1 MQKSLSQLFY
11 LIKQELKSASRSRW
25 MIFGFILMPIL
36 AWGIQGAMQGVIQG
50 TITEGVFNTSEI
62 DIYYTNAD
70 RGTKGTL
77 LIQNLTQLN
86 EPYLNTSG
94 NFIEVN
100 WVEGNASIHNGTAPI
115 WLLIL
120 ENFTDNFLSN
130 SSNSS
135 LSLLHSNSPTAIIV
149 AQRLIILIH
158 QLLDIIEVKIT
169 EYVQITVEE
178 ISVPGGGGVFE
189 MFGAGLVTF
198 VAILMSVMSPAPFV
212 SASFAGE
219 RENKTLEAL
228 LALPISRFRILL
240 GKLIAGVMLC
250 SLFAVSNFIGILT
263 YNTAL
268 TLFTPPS
275 TVDILRIRDLSIIPA
290 ITFSMMLASLCSIG
304 IGIVISCLAKDR
316 KTAESVFQLVLLFPS
331 MIIGL
336 IGMLSMDPAE
346 MGILGVILLLVPF
359 THAVL
364 FIRGILTQAAGI
376 SLLFNIA
383 YLLFSTLVFIAI
395 GAKLFE
401 REGIIN

>member
-11 LIKQELKSASRSRW
+11 LIKQELRSASRSRW
-25 MIFGFILMPIL
+25 MIFGFILMPII

-70 RGTKGTL
+70 NGAKGTL

-100 WVEGNASIHNGTAPI
+100 WVEGNTSIHNGTAPI
-115 WLLIL
+115 WLVIP
-120 ENFTDNFLSN
+120 ENFTDDLLSN
-130 SSNSS
+130 SNSS
-135 LSLLHSNSPTAIIV
+135 LSLLHSNSPTAMIV

-158 QLLDIIEVKIT
+158 QLLDIIEVQIT

-198 VAILMSVMSPAPFV
+198 VAILMSVMAPAPFV

-268 TLFTPPS
+268 TLLTPPS
-275 TVDILRIRDLSIIPA
+275 IVDILTIRDLSIIPA
-290 ITFSMMLASLCSIG
+290 ITISMMLASLCSIG

-336 IGMLSMDPAE
+336 IGMLSINLAE
-346 MGILGVILLLVPF
+346 MGILGVVLSLVPF

-364 FIRGILTQAAGI
+364 FIRGILTHAAGI